1 MTKYIPKIRLTKT
14 RLAIIVLL
22 ICIAGSFFIRSDNRS
37 PEAILKQIEDL
48 RQQGHNL
55 KDIERQLGSPHQLS
69 SSSSCGT
76 SPPRLRH
83 CRSSTWFFVRNANPL
98 NCEIC
103 MITVY
108 AMGDGEIVDVDMQT
122 EVVLGLS
129 AWKCIWYRAT
139 GEVGNAYSLVTMQTK
154 SPL

>member
-1 MTKYIPKIRLTKT
+1 
-14 RLAIIVLL
+14 
-22 ICIAGSFFIRSDNRS
+22 
-37 PEAILKQIEDL
+37 
-48 RQQGHNL
+48 
-55 KDIERQLGSPHQLS
+55 
-69 SSSSCGT
+69 
-76 SPPRLRH
+76 
-83 CRSSTWFFVRNANPL
+83 
-98 NCEIC
+98 